1 MPFQKG
7 HKLARGSNGQIR
19 HDVTLEMI
27 SQLNEVCK
35 NIDGSPSKR
44 RKLHRL
50 VHNLITKAT
59 IGDDRIGPDGKIIEG
74 TGDTTAI
81 LAIIDRIEGRPS
93 QKIVGHDDGPVKK
106 AFPAAFDVNSEII
119 IPNFQPVR
127 LSGFRSRK
135 ENLWIGGCLGAG
147 DCLFQ

>member
-1 MPFQKG
+1 
-7 HKLARGSNGQIR
+7 
-19 HDVTLEMI
+19 
-27 SQLNEVCK
+27 VCK

-93 QKIVGHDDGPVKK
+93 QKIVGHDDGPVKVEFK
-106 AFPAAFDVNSEII
+106 TIEEVHMFLLERGIDAMRVPPPPLRII
-119 IPNFQPVR
+119 DQSNDER
-127 LSGFRSRK
+127 
-135 ENLWIGGCLGAG
+135 
-147 DCLFQ
+147 